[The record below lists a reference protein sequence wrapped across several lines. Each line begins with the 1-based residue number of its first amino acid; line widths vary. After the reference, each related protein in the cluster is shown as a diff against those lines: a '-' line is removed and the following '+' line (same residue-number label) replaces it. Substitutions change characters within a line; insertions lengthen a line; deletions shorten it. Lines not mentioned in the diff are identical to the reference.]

1 MWLTPHS
8 ISSPTLHVS
17 LELNFLK
24 DRNNIFFKVKF
35 SLSQRTQKAKNEDNN
50 PSSQRPGSVSFP
62 RGNHPQRFV
71 FVLSV
76 VTFTP
81 IYGDRSYF
89 LELILPLTLIL
100 SSCAPVHTHR
110 PLQGYKCS
118 IHFLSWGS
126 KCHLP
131 YPTWGDCN
139 SPSSHPVPRKLNSDY
154 EGR

>member
-62 RGNHPQRFV
+62 RGNHPQRLV

-81 IYGDRSYF
+81 IYGGHLPQF
-89 LELILPLTLIL
+89 LAAFICCEYEEFSSLALPLSKLLFMVSILVLLEIIHLNFLFILTYALSTTFCHDPLLIIL
-100 SSCAPVHTHR
+100 
-110 PLQGYKCS
+110 
-118 IHFLSWGS
+118 HFQEL
-126 KCHLP
+126 
-131 YPTWGDCN
+131 
-139 SPSSHPVPRKLNSDY
+139 
-154 EGR
+154 